1 MIDEQRETNGEE
13 SLAELLRLAGPRPRI
28 ADELKARVRA
38 SVQAEWQSEVAQRK
52 RVRVIGA
59 SVLSAA
65 AAITAILLLKPD
77 PQPAA
82 VSQPV
87 EVARV
92 QTVNG
97 ASTMTVGEVLMEGRT
112 VETTAAST
120 ASIDWAGATLRL
132 DRGTRLRIDTDKLA
146 TLHSGAVYFA
156 DNSERGG
163 VEITTPLGVVRDIGT
178 QFEVRLES
186 DKLHVRVRE
195 GRVDLRRG
203 SEVFEAPAG
212 IELTATAKGVDS
224 HPIPA
229 ESEQWAWI
237 EHAAPPLVLEGMTL
251 RDVVQHVASEKG
263 LQLDLRRTEVA
274 AKRLHGNVPLSP
286 SEALDAA
293 TAAAGVRYRIENRR
307 LVIQ

>member
-1 MIDEQRETNGEE
+1 MMDEQRETNGEE

-28 ADELKARVRA
+28 ADDMKARVRA
-38 SVQAEWQSEVAQRK
+38 NVQAEWQSEVAQRK
-52 RVRVIGA
+52 RVRFIGT

-65 AAITAILLLKPD
+65 AAITAILLLKPE

-82 VSQPV
+82 TPQPI

-92 QTVNG
+92 QAVNG
-97 ASTMTVGEVLMEGRT
+97 TSTMTVGEVLMEGRT

-132 DRGTRLRIDTDKLA
+132 DRATRLRIDSDKLA
-146 TLHSGAVYFA
+146 TLQSGAVYFA

-163 VEITTPLGVVRDIGT
+163 VEITTPFGVVRDIGT
-178 QFEVRLES
+178 QFELRLQS
-186 DKLHVRVRE
+186 HKLHIRVRE

-212 IELTATAKGVDS
+212 IELTASARGVDS
-224 HPIPA
+224 RPLPD
-229 ESEQWAWI
+229 EDDRWSWI

-251 RDVVQHVASEKG
+251 RDVVQRVATEKG

-286 SEALDAA
+286 GEALDAA
-293 TAAAGVRYRIENRR
+293 TAAAGVRYSIENGR
-307 LVIQ
+307 LIVQ